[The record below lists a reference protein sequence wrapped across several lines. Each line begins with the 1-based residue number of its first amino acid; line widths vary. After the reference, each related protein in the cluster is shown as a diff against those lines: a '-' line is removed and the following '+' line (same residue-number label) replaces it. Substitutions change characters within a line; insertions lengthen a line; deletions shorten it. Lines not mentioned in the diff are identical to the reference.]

1 MTIQPAPEKLDHCLQ
16 FRINPKMDSNTVV
29 SMIVPLQQDA
39 RLLEEIVTEIDQS
52 IGAAF
57 RFFEIVLVDDGS
69 TDGTSTAVQPLL
81 KRIQRIRYM
90 RLSRPFGRDVA
101 MSAGIESAIG
111 DFIVTLD
118 PKTDPIDI
126 IPRMIDLCRNNGG
139 VVHGMA
145 ENPANRSLA
154 RNWMGSL
161 FRNYCR
167 KRLGVDIKRGV
178 SDLRVMSRQAV
189 NALLQVREQNRYLRV
204 LTLTLGYQHEFFP
217 YTLQSRGG
225 GPRLTPWH
233 SEIATA
239 IDLLAASTRHPLRM
253 VTAAGML
260 GALLNLLY
268 ACYVVVI
275 FLIKPNV
282 AQGWTTL
289 SLQLSGMFFF
299 VCLILAV
306 LSEYVGTILGEVRS
320 RPLYFIAQEANS
332 SVLLEDT
339 VHSSIV
345 QESLG

>member
-1 MTIQPAPEKLDHCLQ
+1 M
-16 FRINPKMDSNTVV
+16 NPNTVV
-29 SMIVPLQQDA
+29 SIVVPLQQDA
-39 RLLEEIVTEIDQS
+39 PLLEEIVTEIDQV
-52 IGAAF
+52 IGASF

-69 TDGTSTAVQPLL
+69 TDGTVAAVQALL
-81 KRIQRIRYM
+81 KKVQRVRYL

-101 MSAGIESAIG
+101 MSAGIESTIG
-111 DFIVTLD
+111 DVVVTLD
-118 PKTDPIDI
+118 PKTDPVSI
-126 IPRMIDLCRNNGG
+126 IPQMIDLCRKSGG
-139 VVHGMA
+139 IIHGMA
-145 ENPANRSLA
+145 ENPAHRSLV
-154 RNWMGSL
+154 RDWVGGL

-167 KRLGVDIKRGV
+167 KRLGVEIKRGV

-217 YTLQSRGG
+217 YTLQSRGT
-225 GPRLTPWH
+225 GPRVTPWH

-239 IDLLAASTRHPLRM
+239 IDLLAANTRHPLRM
-253 VTAAGML
+253 VTAAGLL
-260 GALLNLLY
+260 GAFLNLLY

-275 FLIKPNV
+275 FLIKPTV
-282 AQGWTTL
+282 AEGWTTL

-320 RPLYFIAQEANS
+320 RPLYFIAQESNS

-345 QESLG
+345 KESEG